1 MLCVELE
8 PASRAGGAIV
18 LDQQV
23 KFFPHSTSLNG
34 SESGGGQFPARFF
47 VSSGPAI
54 NRSNQRGRQRKDR
67 MDTFILQFKKVTP
80 VCLIVCSLAWFALL
94 PSLKA
99 QCPSD
104 CNGSSTAL
112 GNGALNPASTGIN
125 NTAVG
130 TDALAAVTTGQ
141 FNVAVGAAALANNTA
156 GFQNMAV
163 GADALRDNIDGN
175 FNMAIGFRAL
185 FLNVHGGRNT
195 GVGAAALRANTASD
209 NTAIGSTAMRE
220 NTTGSNNTAVGA

>member
-23 KFFPHSTSLNG
+23 RFFPHSTSLNG

-67 MDTFILQFKKVTP
+67 MDTFILQFRKVTP
-80 VCLIVCSLAWFALL
+80 VCLIVCVLAWFALS
-94 PSLKA
+94 PPLKA
-99 QCPSD
+99 QCPSA
-104 CNGSSTAL
+104 CGGGGNTAV
-112 GNGALNPASTGIN
+112 GNGALDSVTTAIN

-130 TDALAAVTTGQ
+130 ASALTADTTGAY
-141 FNVAVGAAALANNTA
+141 NVAVGS
-156 GFQNMAV
+156 
-163 GADALRDNIDGN
+163 GA
-175 FNMAIGFRAL
+175 
-185 FLNVHGGRNT
+185 
-195 GVGAAALRANTASD
+195 
-209 NTAIGSTAMRE
+209 
-220 NTTGSNNTAVGA
+220 